1 MTIVAQPLAQ
11 AWGTLQALIPVF
23 PIRDERQYDQAL
35 DTLNDLIDAVN
46 DDESHPLYDLLDT
59 LGVLIH
65 SYEERYYPTP
75 EVTGI
80 DVLKFLMDEHNL
92 ETSDLPEL
100 GNARIVSEL
109 LTGERS
115 LSVEHIRILSQ
126 RFGLAPAT
134 FI

>member
-1 MTIVAQPLAQ
+1 MAQPLAQ

-23 PIRDERQYDQAL
+23 PIRDERQYHQAL

-65 SYEERYYPTP
+65 AYEERYYPTP

-92 ETSDLPEL
+92 KTSDLPEL

>member
-1 MTIVAQPLAQ
+1 
-11 AWGTLQALIPVF
+11 
-23 PIRDERQYDQAL
+23 
-35 DTLNDLIDAVN
+35 
-46 DDESHPLYDLLDT
+46 LYDLLDT

-65 SYEERYYPTP
+65 AYEERHYPTP
-75 EVTGI
+75 ELTGI

-92 ETSDLPEL
+92 KTSDLAEL
-100 GNARIVSEL
+100 GDARTVSEL